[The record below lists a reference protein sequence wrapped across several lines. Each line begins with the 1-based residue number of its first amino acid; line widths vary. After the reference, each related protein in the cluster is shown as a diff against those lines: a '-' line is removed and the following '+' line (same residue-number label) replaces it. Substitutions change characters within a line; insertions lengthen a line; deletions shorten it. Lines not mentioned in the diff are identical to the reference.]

1 MVGCLGTVNNENNRE
16 ISSKTTLIS
25 AFFVHGIVEIP
36 YFIFPVIIVLI
47 EKDLSKNLGEFTW
60 LGLGSIGTIA
70 ALASGLP
77 SPIFGW
83 LADRYRR
90 GMMMTVSL
98 ILGSFGALIVG
109 LWGKNFF
116 LLLIGIAFTGF
127 GNSLYHPPGLSF
139 VSEAFIDPES
149 QKYSSKYNRILGIH
163 GVGGTIG
170 ASTGPLSVFFFIEF
184 FSFDWQQIYLFWSP
198 FLLLIALIFWISVAR
213 YESKVELLSQVGQEF
228 NDSEGNSGKT
238 EIRNIKSLYIVFIFM
253 FAMSLTW
260 GMISFI
266 LAPILTEYK
275 DFSVS
280 MAALFVGSSH
290 LIAASGQ
297 LVGGV
302 MGDKYSEKIALSF
315 AALLQLG
322 IIIGIFHLDIYV
334 ILFLLYILLRIV
346 NSMFWPLTN
355 SLLAKSSTHRGSAFG
370 WFMLIV
376 NTVRAV
382 GPSVDGLIISVAP
395 DSYFWIFTI
404 ASIFSL
410 LAFISMQFVRN
421 PEVTASIRS

>member
-1 MVGCLGTVNNENNRE
+1 MNNKNSRE
-16 ISSKTTLIS
+16 ISSKKTLIS

-60 LGLGSIGTIA
+60 LGLGSIGTVA

-83 LADRYRR
+83 LADRYRC
-90 GMMMTVSL
+90 GLMMTVSL
-98 ILGSFGALIVG
+98 ILGSFGAFVVG
-109 LWGKNFF
+109 LWGKNFS
-116 LLLIGIAFTGF
+116 LLLIGIAFTGL

-149 QKYSSKYNRILGIH
+149 QRYSSKYNRILGIH

-184 FSFDWQQIYLFWSP
+184 FSFDWQQIYLIWSP
-198 FLLLIALIFWISVAR
+198 FLILIALIFWISVAR
-213 YESKVELLSQVGQEF
+213 YEPKVELLSQTDQKLD
-228 NDSEGNSGKT
+228 NSEGNRENTKVIG
-238 EIRNIKSLYIVFIFM
+238 NIKSLYIVFIFM

-297 LVGGV
+297 LAGGV

-315 AALLQLG
+315 AASLQLG
-322 IIIGIFHLDIYV
+322 IIIGIFHLDVYIV
-334 ILFLLYILLRIV
+334 LFLLYILLRIV

-382 GPSVDGLIISVAP
+382 GPSVDGLIISFAP
-395 DSYFWIFTI
+395 NSYFWIFTI

-410 LAFISMQFVRN
+410 LAIISMQFVKN
-421 PEVTASIRS
+421 PDVTASTQS